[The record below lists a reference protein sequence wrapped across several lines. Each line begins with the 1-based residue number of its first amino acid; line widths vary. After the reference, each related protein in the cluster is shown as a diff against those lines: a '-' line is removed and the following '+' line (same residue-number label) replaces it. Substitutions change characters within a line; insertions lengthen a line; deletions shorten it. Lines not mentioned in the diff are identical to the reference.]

1 MARLVQPRPDPNQS
15 EDLVTEVFQRHGFVN
30 EAHTLAAIC
39 RATGL
44 GDGTG
49 DELREDHERLVEH
62 VAAELRKLVPAEAV
76 REVVLLLAIYAL
88 EQTARQSA
96 RGWKPDE
103 STLVTAAIGR
113 CEWTREALPGA
124 LRVAFAVVK
133 GGPVHLK
140 RIVGALFGAGHL
152 DPLEF
157 IDLAAVRS
165 TTKGTGG
172 ASWNQQARENDPSL
186 PDYWFALDP
195 VRTFDAFRR
204 LFEVEPID
212 TLGVLALGIE
222 RAISL
227 QYPGTP
233 VSLAGSSSEIEMREL
248 YSHVGPLALVLC
260 RRRADAQADAR
271 TLTRCCWSYSRVLGE
286 NAPEVLGDAYQPLV
300 RLAFAELE
308 NLRKVL
314 RGPDA
319 EAFLDSEGA
328 HLSEAVFFVPRTDA
342 TALWPILRRL
352 VLALREVPRRGV
364 PLDLRTWD
372 ERGDAFEKVPRP
384 WNWVVDHIA
393 RVLELL
399 LGREL
404 QRDPELK
411 ELRRE
416 FAKFCIDRT
425 KTREK
430 ARPDQALT
438 NESFFEPKPEWRA
451 AYVNAA
457 KELHPNLG
465 ERGHHALNWS
475 RDHDPDEDVRDAARS
490 AAEVIRHGH
499 GLPKN
504 MSPRRAMFAAF
515 WWLRQAHVV
524 SLGGQV
530 DAEGAQRTFRKEMRR
545 QADIEK

>member
-1 MARLVQPRPDPNQS
+1 MARLVQPRPDLNQA
-15 EDLVTEVFQRHGFVN
+15 EDLLTKAFQRHGFVN
-30 EAHTLAAIC
+30 EAQALAAVC

-44 GDGTG
+44 GAHDVP
-49 DELREDHERLVEH
+49 DELQEDHERVVEY
-62 VAAELRKLVPAEAV
+62 VAVELRKLAPSDAA
-76 REVVLLLAIYAL
+76 RDVVLLLAIYTL
-88 EQTARQSA
+88 EQTARQSS
-96 RGWKPDE
+96 RSWRPHE
-103 STLVTAAIGR
+103 STLVTAAIEECR
-113 CEWTREALPGA
+113 WNRDLSDE
-124 LRVAFAVVK
+124 LRNVFAVVK
-133 GGPVHLK
+133 GGPVQLK
-140 RIVGALFGAGHL
+140 RIVGALLGAGHV
-152 DPLEF
+152 DPLQF
-157 IDLAAVRS
+157 IDVTAVRS
-165 TTKGTGG
+165 TTKGIGG
-172 ASWNQQARENDPSL
+172 VSWNQQAREDDPSL

-195 VRTFDAFRR
+195 VHAFDAFRR
-204 LFEVEPID
+204 MFEAEPID
-212 TLGVLALGIE
+212 TLGALALGIE
-222 RAISL
+222 RSISL

-233 VSLAGSSSEIEMREL
+233 ISLARGPSEIEMREL
-248 YSHVGPLALVLC
+248 YPNVGALALVLC
-260 RRRADAQADAR
+260 RRRADAHDDR
-271 TLTRCCWSYSRVLGE
+271 TLTRCCWSYSRVLSE
-286 NAPEVLGDAYQPLV
+286 TAPEVLGDLYQPLV

-319 EAFLDSEGA
+319 EALLRSEGDY
-328 HLSEAVFFVPRTDA
+328 LSEAVFFVPRTDA
-342 TALWPILRRL
+342 TALWPVLRRL

-372 ERGDAFEKVPRP
+372 EHEAAFEKVPRP
-384 WNWVVDHIA
+384 WNWVTDHIA

-404 QRDPELK
+404 KRDPELK

-416 FAKFCIDRT
+416 FAKFCIERT

-430 ARPDQALT
+430 ARADQALT

-465 ERGHHALNWS
+465 ERGHHTLNWS
-475 RDHDPDEDVRDAARS
+475 SDHDPDEDVRDAARS
-490 AAEVIRHGH
+490 AADVIRHGH

-504 MSPRRAMFAAF
+504 TSPRRAMFAAF

-524 SLGGQV
+524 SLGEQV
-530 DAEGAQRTFRKEMRR
+530 DREGAQRTFRKEMRR